1 MSVFKI
7 SYPLLDQYDPFWV
20 CRVLAL
26 KAGTATIL
34 LFLCN
39 TFLKSPQGPVVYM
52 LTTLIAT
59 LATELIPA
67 DSRWKK
73 FGIFWTIIILLST
86 AGTLVGLLSYFKL
99 ALFIFVVIF
108 CYSLL
113 HFMVKSAA
121 SASLPIL
128 MIVWGILQL
137 EGGAATDFT
146 SVVNHWLYF
155 YEFGLMGLITVL
167 LFPDFSSNI
176 AKSAFIRIL
185 ESNAR
190 NIGNPKYKNSDPSV
204 LAALYMIR
212 TKLPVLPQPYKTLY
226 ESIVQFQ
233 AEFMRPHHLTAQE
246 QDQARTLVT
255 ELAQAVSTNTR
266 FTDRQ
271 AQLAQ
276 AIRNNPAVFGGL
288 KGLIDKYDQ
297 CLA

>member
-1 MSVFKI
+1 MSVFRI
-7 SYPLLDQYDPFWV
+7 SYPFLDQFDPFWV
-20 CRVLAL
+20 CRALAL

-39 TFLKSPQGPVVYM
+39 AFLKSPQVPVVYM

-59 LATELIPA
+59 IATELIPA
-67 DSRWKK
+67 DTRWRK
-73 FGIFWTIIILLST
+73 FGIFWTIMVLLST
-86 AGTLVGLLSYFKL
+86 AGTMFGLLSYFKL
-99 ALFIFVVIF
+99 ALFLFVVVF
-108 CYSLL
+108 SYGLL

-128 MIVWGILQL
+128 MIVWGVLQL
-137 EGGAATDFT
+137 AGGAATDLT
-146 SVVNHWLYF
+146 SVANHLLYF

-167 LFPDFSSNI
+167 LFPDFSPNI

-190 NIGNPKYKNSDPSV
+190 NIGNPTYKNSDPGV
-204 LAALYMIR
+204 LGALYMIR
-212 TKLPVLPQPYKTLY
+212 SKVPVLPKSYTTLY

-233 AEFMRPHHLTAQE
+233 AEFMRPHGLTAQE
-246 QDQARTLVT
+246 QNQARALIA

-266 FTDRQ
+266 FVDRGTQLRQ
-271 AQLAQ
+271 AMT
-276 AIRNNPAVFGGL
+276 NNPVAFGGL